1 MFMYFTSSAILEQLR
16 NKEKNNTD
24 LQKEMENLNNTLD
37 ITNQELK
44 QQNKSLEDEQ
54 RKNDLYEKE
63 LVKLTTLNETLLQEK
78 RHMSEDLEVRD
89 INIL

>member
-1 MFMYFTSSAILEQLR
+1 MYFTSSVILEQLR
-16 NKEKNNTD
+16 NKEKNYTD

-37 ITNQELK
+37 VTNQELK

-89 INIL
+89 INIF

>member
-1 MFMYFTSSAILEQLR
+1 MYFTSSAILEQLR
-16 NKEKNNTD
+16 NKEKNYTD